1 MKFDYTIKNFRAF
14 DAKGATFAISP
25 ITILTGTNSSG
36 KSSMAK
42 SFWLLNKFLSVLK
55 DAVDQGKCDPMSVS
69 LDFSDKEALLGSFD
83 KCVNYYGDGTI
94 ELSYKTYSKL
104 LSQNCSVSWGFRS
117 IDSRTGQA
125 DRNGWV
131 TSLNL
136 HSDDNGFFL
145 VVDFTGGTPRIVA
158 YNRASARSSFLRVLK
173 GISVINERTSDHE
186 GVSVEK
192 NGAHSFKYHLPDG
205 ANLDATAA
213 QLNDIEDFFL
223 SLMKDQSFLKYLI
236 AANQYDSF
244 QEPTIL
250 KQVSILD
257 HDGVAAG
264 FEALSRHS
272 SSHEWQDVINSI
284 KKDFSESGAESF
296 GEYFRIKERF
306 WIQNVSL
313 IPGDFIQ
320 SIGYLTQ
327 INPVLDWGKMAGE
340 HKDFATLVSVLGE
353 LSGGLKQWQENEFLF
368 KDFCARV
375 FKEVL
380 FPPFVGRTNYISSSR
395 AIVRRIYTTNDKGNS
410 FDVLL
415 QEYAEKSKEFNIG
428 GKNQP
433 VCFINHWLK
442 EFGIGDRLVIE
453 PDDNGIG
460 IIPSIINGGRKT
472 PLSELGYGVTQL
484 FSILLN
490 IEYAILSREVSG
502 LAIMPFYII
511 VEEPEIHLHPR
522 LQSLLADMFLE
533 AYQVYNIRFI
543 IETHSEY
550 LIRKYQYLVA
560 THTLNSDYGVDP
572 SEIGIYYLYDA
583 DPAKRPEGQ
592 SQVQKIEIR
601 KDGKLSHKFG
611 KGFADVSTGLVLEL
625 YATRGQYA
633 E

>member
-14 DAKGATFAISP
+14 DAKGATFTISP

-55 DAVDQGKCDPMSVS
+55 DAADQGKCDPMSVS

-145 VVDFTGGTPRIVA
+145 VADFTGGTPRIVA
-158 YNRASARSSFLRVLK
+158 YNRASARSSFLRLLK
-173 GISVINERTSDHE
+173 GIGEINSNQEVASAE
-186 GVSVEK
+186 E
-192 NGAHSFKYHLPDG
+192 
-205 ANLDATAA
+205 
-213 QLNDIEDFFL
+213 EFFL
-223 SLMKDQSFLKYLI
+223 PLMLAHDDSSISKYLF
-236 AANQYDSF
+236 AGNQYDDF

-250 KQVSILD
+250 KQLSILD
-257 HDGVAAG
+257 RDGVSAG
-264 FEALSRHS
+264 FEALFNHS
-272 SSHEWQDVINSI
+272 SAQGWSDVI
-284 KKDFSESGAESF
+284 KDLWTDFHESEAKSF
-296 GEYFRIKERF
+296 LDYFKIKECS
-306 WIQNVSL
+306 WIREMSL
-313 IPGDFIQ
+313 IPGDFFQ
-320 SIGYLTQ
+320 SIGYLTH
-327 INPVLDWGKMAGE
+327 INPILNWEKRAGQCI
-340 HKDFATLVSVLGE
+340 DFSVFVNILTA
-353 LSGGLKQWQENEFLF
+353 LSGDLKQWQEQEFLF
-368 KDFCARV
+368 KDFCERIL
-375 FKEVL
+375 KEVL
-380 FPPFVGRTNYISSSR
+380 FPPFVNRTNYISSSR

-415 QEYAEKSKEFNIG
+415 QEYAEKSKVFHAG

-433 VCFINHWLK
+433 VFFINNWLK
-442 EFGIGDRLVIE
+442 KFGIGDSLVIE
-453 PDDNGIG
+453 HDENGVG
-460 IIPSIINGGRKT
+460 IIPSIIKDGRKT

-490 IEYAILSREVSG
+490 IECAIFSREVSG
-502 LAIMPFYII
+502 LSIMPFYII

-560 THTLNSDYGVDP
+560 SHAQNSEYGVDA

-583 DPAKRPEGQ
+583 DPANRPEGQ
-592 SQVQKIEIR
+592 QQVQPIIIQQ
-601 KDGKLSHKFG
+601 DGVLDRDFG
-611 KGFADVSTGLVLEL
+611 EGFSDVTTNLILDL
-625 YATRGQYA
+625 YSSVKRHAK
-633 E
+633 